1 MRTKAAGGA
10 ERRPLQLR
18 TDSVAAAPA
27 GRAMPSEYK
36 CVKLRS
42 DRWRPSLQW
51 YTRAQNKMRRP
62 NLILKDILKC
72 TLLVFGV
79 WILYIL
85 KLNYTTEEC
94 DMKKMHYVDPDRAK
108 RAQKYAQQVLRK
120 ECRPKFAKKSMA
132 RLFEH
137 RYSPDL
143 PPFVKE
149 APKVNEA
156 EYKYDPPFG
165 FRKFSSQV
173 QTLLEIL
180 PEHDLPEHLRA
191 KSCRRCVVIGSGG
204 ILHGLALG
212 HALNQFDVVIRM
224 RQTRS
229 TVPAG
234 SSSDL
239 LSPNVLNSAPVEG
252 YSEHVG
258 NKTTIRMTYPEG
270 APLSDLEYY
279 SNDLFVAVLF
289 KSVDFSWLQAMVKN
303 ETLPFW
309 VRLFFWKQV
318 AEKIPLQPKHFR
330 ILNPVIIKETAF
342 DILQYSEPQSRF
354 WGRDKNV
361 PTIGVIAVI
370 LATHLCDE
378 VSLAGF
384 GYDLNQPKTP
394 LHYFDNLCM
403 AAMNFQ
409 TMHNVTTETRF
420 LVRLVK
426 EGVVEDLSG
435 GIHCEF

>member
-1 MRTKAAGGA
+1 
-10 ERRPLQLR
+10 
-18 TDSVAAAPA
+18 
-27 GRAMPSEYK
+27 MPTEYN

-42 DRWRPSLQW
+42 DRSRPSVQW

-62 NLILKDILKC
+62 NLLLKDILKC

-94 DMKKMHYVDPDRAK
+94 DMKKMHYVDPDRVK
-108 RAQKYAQQVLRK
+108 KRGHVLKMQTVCSYQRAQKYAQQVLQK
-120 ECRPKFAKKSMA
+120 ECRPKFAKKLMTQ
-132 RLFEH
+132 LFEH
-137 RYSPDL
+137 RYNPDL

-149 APKVNEA
+149 AAKVKEA

-204 ILHGLALG
+204 ILHGLVLG
-212 HALNQFDVVIRM
+212 HALNQFDVVIR
-224 RQTRS
+224 
-229 TVPAG
+229 
-234 SSSDL
+234 
-239 LSPNVLNSAPVEG
+239 LNSAPVEG

-289 KSVDFSWLQAMVKN
+289 KSVDFNWLQAMVKN

-361 PTIGVIAVI
+361 PTIGVIAVV

-420 LVRLVK
+420 LLKLVK
-426 EGVVEDLSG
+426 EGVVKDLSG

>member
-1 MRTKAAGGA
+1 MRKKAAGGA
-10 ERRPLQLR
+10 ERRPLQPR
-18 TDSVAAAPA
+18 TEAAAAAPA
-27 GRAMPSEYK
+27 GRAMPSDHSR
-36 CVKLRS
+36 VKLRGDCS
-42 DRWRPSLQW
+42 RPSLQW

-62 NLILKDILKC
+62 NLLLKDILKC

-79 WILYIL
+79 WILFYIL
-85 KLNYTTEEC
+85 KLNHTTEEC
-94 DMKKMHYVDPDRAK
+94 DMKRMPFMDPDRIK
-108 RAQKYAQQVLRK
+108 RAQQYAQQVLQK
-120 ECRPKFAKKSMA
+120 ECRPQFAKRSMA
-132 RLFEH
+132 QLFGS
-137 RYSPDL
+137 RYSLDL
-143 PPFVKE
+143 PPFVM
-149 APKVNEA
+149 KVPSESEA

-165 FRKFSSQV
+165 FRKFSGKV
-173 QTLLEIL
+173 QTLLELL
-180 PEHDLPEHLRA
+180 PEHDFPEHLRV
-191 KSCRRCVVIGSGG
+191 KSCKRCVVIGSGG
-204 ILHGLALG
+204 ILHGLELG
-212 HALNQFDVVIRM
+212 HALNQFDVVIR
-224 RQTRS
+224 
-229 TVPAG
+229 
-234 SSSDL
+234 
-239 LSPNVLNSAPVEG
+239 LNNAPVEG

-279 SNDLFVAVLF
+279 SSDLFVAVLF
-289 KSVDFSWLQAMVKN
+289 KSVDFNWLQAMVKN

-318 AEKIPLQPKHFR
+318 AEKIPLQPKQFR

-361 PTIGVIAVI
+361 PTIGVIAVV

-384 GYDLNQPKTP
+384 SYALNQPRTP

-409 TMHNVTTETRF
+409 TMHNVTTETSF
-420 LVRLVK
+420 LLKLVR
-426 EGVVEDLSG
+426 EGVVRDLSG
-435 GIHCEF
+435 GIYSEF